1 MIASKVFKES
11 ALSRIQKSVNMK
23 SRNIKANLQ
32 SKMIPR
38 KESSHDYFNKIEEV
52 NE

>member
-1 MIASKVFKES
+1 
-11 ALSRIQKSVNMK
+11 MK
-23 SRNIKANLQ
+23 NKNLKANFQ

-52 NE
+52 DEEIYDEAEKDIARF